1 MLLSD
6 PAHTAL
12 TFGLAGLLAYFLMKV
27 GATDSFYVAGIAAV
41 SSIMA
46 GVGCNVLVD
55 CLYNGS
61 SPQQQPQSPPMQ
73 SPNYKSFGTME
84 QSTSG
89 SM

>member
-1 MLLSD
+1 MLLLSD

-12 TFGLAGLLAYFLMKV
+12 TFGLAALMAYFLMKV
-27 GATDSFYVAGIAAV
+27 GFQDSFYVAGIAAV

-46 GVGCNVLVD
+46 GVTCNILVD
-55 CLYNGS
+55 SIYNRPPS
-61 SPQQQPQSPPMQ
+61 SP
-73 SPNYKSFGTME
+73 E